1 MTAALAASAL
11 QCGTGSDA
19 PRAQVVLIVD
29 TDAPIA
35 SEVQAD
41 KFKSD
46 ASVDTLRV
54 EVMGQ
59 DDVPVAR
66 GSRDIPAPDVA
77 NWPISFALEGKSG
90 AKLLRVRLRAFRARD
105 AESSTGDDAGAKVM
119 VPVAGYTIDRVI
131 DVPLPDKGSY
141 VFRVVLEAQCRGARP
156 DFVARTTCVGGEPG
170 SFKDGL
176 EALPVEAGHDVSKLP
191 PRPAQWVT
199 SSPSDCPEPR
209 STEERVCI
217 PGGFFMLGNRRVVG
231 FGLLRRK
238 DATPAH
244 PVRMKP
250 FWIDRTEMTVGGYKK
265 LREQYPQLS
274 EEPLLASSLASDERC
289 TGPTGF
295 DALPL
300 NCITWDQANDACTR
314 QGGRLPSEAEWE
326 FVASGRGQGLL
337 FPWGDEPPHCTSL
350 NAGHAASP
358 LGLPA
363 CGKKDVLGAED
374 TVGQHAADR
383 MPDPWGQG
391 TAPYVFDLGGSLSEW
406 MNDHF
411 RGYDKDAA
419 CWARNG
425 MLEHPGCRV
434 GSAAPEHSVRGGNWA
449 DPMEVSYAALRNSNP
464 DSNWSHLIGFRCV
477 FKLDGQDDPLQEIIA
492 GGVDA
497 GTTEPELP
505 PGEPERNE

>member
-1 MTAALAASAL
+1 MVAALAASAL

-19 PRAQVVLIVD
+19 PRAQVVLLVD

-54 EVMGQ
+54 EVMGEN
-59 DDVPVAR
+59 DETVAG

-77 NWPISFALEGKSG
+77 NWPISFALDGQSG
-90 AKLLRVRLRAFRARD
+90 AKLLRVRLRTFRARD

-131 DVPLPDKGSY
+131 EVPLPDKGSY

-156 DFVARTTCVGGEPG
+156 DFVARTTCVGGKPG
-170 SFKDGL
+170 SFKEGL
-176 EALPVEAGHDVSKLP
+176 EALPVEAGHDLSKLP

-209 STEERVCI
+209 STEERVCF

-250 FWIDRTEMTVGGYKK
+250 FWIDRTEMTVGRYKK
-265 LREQYPQLS
+265 LLGKYPQLS
-274 EEPLLASSLASDERC
+274 GDPLSALDGRC
-289 TGPTGF
+289 TGSTWL
-295 DALPL
+295 DNLPL
-300 NCITWDQANDACTR
+300 NCISWDQANDACR
-314 QGGRLPSEAEWE
+314 QQGGRLPSEAEWE

-337 FPWGDEPPHCTSL
+337 FPWGDAPPKCTSL
-350 NAGHAASP
+350 NAGHAFSV
-358 LGLPA
+358 LGLDQ
-363 CGKKDVLGAED
+363 CGKKDVLGAAD
-374 TVGQHAADR
+374 IVGQHADDR

-391 TAPYVFDLGGSLSEW
+391 AAPYVFDLGGSLSEW

-411 RGYDKDAA
+411 RDYDKDAA

-425 MLEHPGCRV
+425 MLEHPGCLV
-434 GSAAPEHSVRGGNWA
+434 GSTSEHSVRGGNWA
-449 DPMEVSYAALRNSNP
+449 DPMEVSYAALRNSNEA
-464 DSNWSHLIGFRCV
+464 SNWSNLIGFRCV
-477 FKLDGQDDPLQEIIA
+477 FPLDGQLDPLQEIIA